1 MELHGINIMENLCG
15 CGFCIDVRRRKDE
28 RDIDEFI

>member
-1 MELHGINIMENLCG
+1 MEKLCG
-15 CGFCIDVRRRKDE
+15 CGFCSDVRRRKDE

>member
-1 MELHGINIMENLCG
+1 MTFCGIISMEKLCG
-15 CGFCIDVRRRKDE
+15 CGFCSDVRRRKDE